1 MGIYKREVEIM
12 FSLVHKKL
20 NKEIEYQT
28 VIDYRRTLIDVIE
41 YDYNFIDFVEELCS
55 NASYL
60 NKSIEHVIA
69 AIEAFG
75 YEVLGVK

>member
-12 FSLVHKKL
+12 FLLVHKKL
-20 NKEIEYQT
+20 DKEIEYQT
-28 VIDYRRTLIDVIE
+28 VIDYRRTLIDVIG
-41 YDYNFIDFVEELCS
+41 YDYNFVDFVEELCS
-55 NASYL
+55 NAWYL
-60 NKSIEHVIA
+60 KKSIENVIA

>member
-1 MGIYKREVEIM
+1 MNIYKREVEIM
-12 FSLVHKKL
+12 FSLVHKKS

-55 NASYL
+55 NAWYL
-60 NKSIEHVIA
+60 NKRIEHVIA